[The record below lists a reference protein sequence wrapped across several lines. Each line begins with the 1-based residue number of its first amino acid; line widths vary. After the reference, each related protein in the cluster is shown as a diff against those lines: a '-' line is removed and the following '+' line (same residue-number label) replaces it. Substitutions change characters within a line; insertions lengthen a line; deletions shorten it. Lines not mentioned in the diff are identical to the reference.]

1 MSEQK
6 NVNLTKKCPY
16 CSCLFFTDADF
27 YSHMGK
33 FGIDPE
39 KHLEEYRKLH
49 AIVEHGSFNDDY

>member
-1 MSEQK
+1 
-6 NVNLTKKCPY
+6 
-16 CSCLFFTDADF
+16 
-27 YSHMGK
+27 MGK